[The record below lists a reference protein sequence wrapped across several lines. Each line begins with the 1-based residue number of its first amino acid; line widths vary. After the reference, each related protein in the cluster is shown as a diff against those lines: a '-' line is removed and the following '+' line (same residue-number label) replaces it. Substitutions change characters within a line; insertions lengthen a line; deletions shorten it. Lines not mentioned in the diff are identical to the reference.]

1 MFSILLLR
9 PACEAE
15 VGAVMQSTR
24 IVSIGYTAYWW
35 IMRYRAWFLIFVLIV
50 IGAVLSLVMGT
61 D

>member
-24 IVSIGYTAYWW
+24 IVSMGYTVYWW
-35 IMRYRAWFLIFVLIV
+35 IMRYRAWFLILVLII
-50 IGAVLSLVMGT
+50 IGAALSLVMGA